1 MFNKKILQITIFIVS
16 IVIFKKKNNKNNR
29 LRPDDTA
36 DNTLTILMVLS
47 VQVRISGARQDSTS
61 CLMLLPQKPFYPIS
75 SPKTRRRFN
84 SSFSLNIGGLCPLFF
99 GPSPTISYHAG
110 KVRRSRPFGQ
120 ASLALSAALVLVVL
134 LGVFFGASLPYFVI
148 SLRKKF

>member
-75 SPKTRRRFN
+75 SPKTRRR
-84 SSFSLNIGGLCPLFF
+84 SKSFQNLN
-99 GPSPTISYHAG
+99 
-110 KVRRSRPFGQ
+110 
-120 ASLALSAALVLVVL
+120 
-134 LGVFFGASLPYFVI
+134 
-148 SLRKKF
+148 

>member
-47 VQVRISGARQDSTS
+47 VQVRVSGSNT
-61 CLMLLPQKPFYPIS
+61 
-75 SPKTRRRFN
+75 
-84 SSFSLNIGGLCPLFF
+84 
-99 GPSPTISYHAG
+99 H
-110 KVRRSRPFGQ
+110 
-120 ASLALSAALVLVVL
+120 
-134 LGVFFGASLPYFVI
+134 YFVI
-148 SLRKKF
+148 IVYRALY

>member
-47 VQVRISGARQDSTS
+47 VQVRVSGSNT
-61 CLMLLPQKPFYPIS
+61 
-75 SPKTRRRFN
+75 
-84 SSFSLNIGGLCPLFF
+84 
-99 GPSPTISYHAG
+99 H
-110 KVRRSRPFGQ
+110 
-120 ASLALSAALVLVVL
+120 
-134 LGVFFGASLPYFVI
+134 YFVI
-148 SLRKKF
+148 IVYRALIIK